1 MKRTRGFN
9 PKDKKTKYVA
19 IMIHNIVQR
28 LSVSFGFDTTLNV
41 WTSPEKQLMLSVIHT
56 ALIDKFNFRHA
67 YLAAGSIEDKKL
79 VLNAKN
85 YFNGVIW
92 HSEICGVDSDYIRR
106 IIKEEF
112 KNMVD
117 SVEEGFRKEEVRVL
131 EDDTGTE
138 KES

>member
-1 MKRTRGFN
+1 LKRTRGFN
-9 PKDKKTKYVA
+9 PKDEKTKHTA

-28 LSVSFGFDTTLNV
+28 LSVSFGFDTTLNL
-41 WTSPEKQLMLSVIHT
+41 WTCPEKQLMLSVIHT

-67 YLAAGSIEDKKL
+67 YLAANSIEDKRL
-79 VLNAKN
+79 ILNAKN
-85 YFNGVIW
+85 YFNGAIW

-117 SVEEGFRKEEVRVL
+117 SVEEDAKKEEGFL
-131 EDDTGTE
+131 KDDTGTAE
-138 KES
+138 ES